1 MIIRGTGIL
10 LLTGF
15 LLIVSRTLNVEDYG
29 RIEVLL
35 ALANLFAVLGLFGF
49 NRATLK
55 FVPAYIENGEFSK
68 VSGLVLSGYI
78 FCLVISLILFLT
90 FFTFENIFL
99 SSGAL
104 ELAMTAFIFSPLL
117 GFTLLNM
124 ETLRAGGS
132 VVSALSGYLL
142 IRHLIALAITMIG
155 IQFYELSALW
165 VLTAIFTGLIL
176 LFIWDLFRLF
186 KLTTGALPS
195 FRLREWIRTSF
206 PMLITQTSLV
216 LTSKGDIL
224 VVGAVLGL
232 KEVALYAIAKRIAN
246 LIGFFKL
253 SISSIWGPK
262 FSLAFSKND
271 FSKIQFLARISWL
284 SIFLP
289 SLVVS
294 VSLYIFLD
302 QIMDLYLP
310 QMTGAVDAALILIFG
325 QLIISFFGLPG
336 VMLNMFNDQSYFAKV
351 SSVTGL
357 ISILLAVPASHLGGI
372 EYAAVV
378 ISVAKIL
385 NVALASRACKQNY
398 GIASIGLFRFRED
411 R

>member
-1 MIIRGTGIL
+1 MTIRGAGTL
-10 LLTGF
+10 FLTGF
-15 LLIVSRTLNVEDYG
+15 LLIVSRSLNVEDYG

-35 ALANLFAVLGLFGF
+35 ALANLFGVLSLFGF

-55 FVPAYIENGEFSK
+55 FVPAYVEKGEFGK
-68 VSGLVLSGYI
+68 VSGLVLSGYM
-78 FCLVISLILFLT
+78 FCLAISLTLFLT
-90 FFTFENIFL
+90 FFTFDSIFPR
-99 SSGAL
+99 SGAL

-117 GFTLLNM
+117 GLTLLNM

-142 IRHLIALAITMIG
+142 IRHLIALAIIITG
-155 IQFYELSALW
+155 IQFYKLSVLW

-186 KLTTGALPS
+186 KLTNGAPPS
-195 FRLREWIRTSF
+195 FCLREWTRTSF

-216 LTSKGDIL
+216 MTSKGDIL

-262 FSLAFSKND
+262 FSLAFSNNE
-271 FSKIQFLARISWL
+271 FSKIQTLARMSWF

-289 SLVVS
+289 SFFIS
-294 VSLYIFLD
+294 VLLYFFLD
-302 QIMDLYLP
+302 QLIDLYLP
-310 QMTGAVDAALILIFG
+310 QMAGAVDVALILVFG
-325 QLIISFFGLPG
+325 QLIVSFFGLPG
-336 VMLNMFNDQSYFAKV
+336 VMLNMFSDQAYFAKV
-351 SSVTGL
+351 SLLTGA
-357 ISILLAVPASHLGGI
+357 ISILLAIPASYFGGI
-372 EYAAVV
+372 EYAALV

-385 NVALASRACKQNY
+385 NVAVASRACKNNY
-398 GIASIGLFRFRED
+398 GIASVGLFGLRQNR
-411 R
+411 